1 MMMIYEIYILKIFF
15 NLHTNSMKCMNKDN
29 DDDDDDDDVERIKE
43 V

>member
-1 MMMIYEIYILKIFF
+1 MFF

-29 DDDDDDDDVERIKE
+29 DDDDDDDVERIKE